1 MRSGEVARRAGVSV
15 DTLGH
20 YERVG
25 LLAPAARDPNGYRR
39 YSAAAVDRVRLIQR
53 ALDMGFT
60 LEELG
65 RVLKQRDAGRAPCRQ
80 VRAIAVARLEE
91 LEARIEGLHVLRD
104 ELTRLVATWDARLAS
119 LPEGERAGLLDALAQ
134 TPANSRALRLR
145 RLRSP

>member
-25 LLAPAARDPNGYRR
+25 LLAAPVRDPNGYRR

-65 RVLKQRDAGRAPCRQ
+65 RVLRQRDAGRAPCRQ
-80 VRAIAVARLEE
+80 VLAIAVARPEE
-91 LEARIEGLHVLRD
+91 LESRIENLHVLRD

-119 LPEGERAGLLDALAQ
+119 LPAGQRAGLLDALAK
-134 TPANSRALRLR
+134 TVACARSR
-145 RLRSP
+145 RSLKAR